1 MKFEIIVIA
10 AAAMALSAYTAD
22 ARIPKGPSGQGSEQK
37 ASQTGGDVPGDV
49 AATKAPAAHDAA
61 GGKSHGDAATFLS
74 SIDRAGRDP
83 APRTRGATEVKGQN
97 ANGLGNVTTGV
108 EVAGGTQASP
118 ASVSV
123 LGSGLVETG
132 SN

>member
-22 ARIPKGPSGQGSEQK
+22 ARIPEGPSGQVSGQRI
-37 ASQTGGDVPGDV
+37 SQTGGDIPGNT
-49 AATKAPAAHDAA
+49 APTKASAAHGARD
-61 GGKSHGDAATFLS
+61 GKSHDDAATILS

-83 APRTRGATEVKGQN
+83 APRTRGATEVKGRN
-97 ANGLGNVTTGV
+97 AGGLGNVTTGV
-108 EVAGGTQASP
+108 EVAGGPQASP